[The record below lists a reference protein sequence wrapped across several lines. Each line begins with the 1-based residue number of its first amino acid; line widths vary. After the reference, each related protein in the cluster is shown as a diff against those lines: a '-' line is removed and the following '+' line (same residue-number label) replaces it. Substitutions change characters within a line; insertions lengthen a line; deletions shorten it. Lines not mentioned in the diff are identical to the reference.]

1 MTLFDKVDKSA
12 ILFFLV
18 ILTLLLFQI
27 QNQKLQLNQKVSD
40 RPVLSSYSDP
50 ISVNRFFVLKFAINE
65 GCNIAISSK
74 SYENI
79 EVINNSSIVTLDKK
93 EQIPLIYKSISLERE
108 EYEKVIVDALY
119 KKNKWKLLFDR
130 NKLAKFYELRN
141 QLEKYNWVVKIEG
154 ITEVNN
160 GYITIKNNKNEC
172 NFARQLGNFENINKK
187 TSEIALDIT
196 KFGFEDRFII
206 ALSTSK
212 NFIIVNNNLF
222 NLLIILSIFYI
233 IKSNKYYLL
242 YLVGFIV
249 GVYYVKPIPVFI
261 YPIIIFIYFIFQ
273 IFIKSKYIQ
282 LFLISGTYIVA
293 TGLYRLPVYSSIS
306 YGISILGFII
316 FIRILMEQK
325 H

>member
-1 MTLFDKVDKSA
+1 MTLFDKVDKSP

-18 ILTLLLFQI
+18 ILTLLLFTI

-65 GCNIAISSK
+65 GCNIAFSSK

-79 EVINNSSIVTLDKK
+79 EVINNSSIVILDKK

-108 EYEKVIVDALY
+108 EYEKEIVDALY
-119 KKNKWKLLFDR
+119 TKKNKWKLLFDR
-130 NKLAKFYELRN
+130 KKITKFYELRQ

-154 ITEVNN
+154 ITEVKNA
-160 GYITIKNNKNEC
+160 YLTIKNNKNEC
-172 NFARQLGNFENINKK
+172 NFARQLGNFENSNKK

-196 KFGFEDRFII
+196 KFSYVDRFMN

-212 NFIIVNNNLF
+212 FIIENNNVF
-222 NLLIILSIFYI
+222 NFLIILSIFYI

-261 YPIIIFIYFIFQ
+261 YPICIFIYFIFV

-293 TGLYRLPVYSSIS
+293 TGLYKLSVYSSIS